1 MKIFNLFVVIL
12 SLSMAVACGDKSK
25 SKGNDN
31 ALGFYS
37 PYQVGVPKTVTGTL
51 NMSNGLLTVSGSSF
65 YPNQVAVMG
74 PGGQL
79 GSGST
84 YVQQAGQMISQAC
97 NTQYPGQVC
106 MYKQASQGVFYVT
119 VTGYVQGA
127 QTQYPQQGVQYPQQ
141 QGGQNILVL
150 SGPVNPIRN

>member
-51 NMSNGLLTVSGSSF
+51 NMSNGLLTVSGYPF
-65 YPNQVAVMG
+65 YPNQVAVQQ
-74 PGGQL
+74 GGQL
-79 GSGST
+79 ASGAT

-97 NTQYPGQVC
+97 NTQYPGQTC

-119 VTGYVQGA
+119 LTGYIQSSGS
-127 QTQYPQQGVQYPQQ
+127 QYPQQGVQYPQ

-150 SGPVNPIRN
+150 SGPLTPIRN